1 MEEKSV
7 QDIVESI
14 LYGDCADPD
23 VLSNRAAL
31 YDYNLHKPHRVFIVQ
46 SRREAV
52 ANIANL
58 DTEQKRWRKVRLKTY
73 QQIVQDAF
81 RRAGKRVLSTNPF
94 RPHGSA
100 DSGRWRHAGN
110 VYSASVMSSR
120 LPQRLTTPCEPVLR
134 DAPVLDDA
142 VEVLR
147 VGPLGAAEL
156 LDADGAGVSCCGA
169 TPCPL
174 AFSRRGWLPP
184 PLRPP
189 PPLSVGPLGPLRL
202 PAPPGS
208 PFKRRSFPSLPEG
221 FGDAPPRNAL
231 GPYFSDCPRICSV
244 AVSPIELMPAPIQR
258 STVSGKLCDSP
269 KIMYIT
275 GSSTKP

>member
-1 MEEKSV
+1 MQAAAANAV
-7 QDIVESI
+7 IV
-14 LYGDCADPD
+14 D
-23 VLSNRAAL
+23 VLCVRCRADDTSGAKSEHGVAGFFPVDAERAAVP
-31 YDYNLHKPHRVFIVQ
+31 DRG
-46 SRREAV
+46 AV
-52 ANIANL
+52 SF
-58 DTEQKRWRKVRLKTY
+58 TT
-73 QQIVQDAF
+73 
-81 RRAGKRVLSTNPF
+81 
-94 RPHGSA
+94 
-100 DSGRWRHAGN
+100 

-189 PPLSVGPLGPLRL
+189 PPLPVGPLGPLRL
-202 PAPPGS
+202 PAPPES
-208 PFKRRSFPSLPEG
+208 PFRRLFGVFDSGWP
-221 FGDAPPRNAL
+221 GDAPPRNAL

-244 AVSPIELMPAPIQR
+244 AWVSPIELMPAPIQR

-275 GSSTKP
+275 GSRTNPYTMSQFFHCKNSMNQPSDSAEVTLA